1 MSQLLNE
8 CLKLCWVHTET
19 VFDMFQLKRF
29 SSKQFRYVLSAA
41 NHESKDE
48 YYYLFLKRLC
58 QVLIELGKQLCALWV
73 SNKIIK
79 T

>member
-1 MSQLLNE
+1 MNIY
-8 CLKLCWVHTET
+8 
-19 VFDMFQLKRF
+19 F
-29 SSKQFRYVLSAA
+29 SAA

-79 T
+79 KHRYQI

>member
-1 MSQLLNE
+1 M
-8 CLKLCWVHTET
+8 
-19 VFDMFQLKRF
+19 KRF
-29 SSKQFRYVLSAA
+29 KIFSIVKYFTMNIYFSAA

-73 SNKIIK
+73 SNKNIDIK
-79 T
+79 FSANNTFLE